1 MSEKNNPHSEELNR
15 VLAEGS
21 DIHGHLIQKPEDF
34 QALLN
39 WEESMVSAIQNQLIS
54 EHPLFEALDIAKA
67 LQTVE
72 RNPIPVP
79 PSLLQ
84 YVQSQLDKPARK
96 EGIII
101 RIYENGLSAI
111 TSFLNPQV
119 WTQHAHTAPIM
130 RTGSDTESKD
140 QNFVIFQEKLE
151 QGFSFYYQIVKEK
164 ADEVFLSIRA
174 QSNSETPFHQVTLKR
189 EGRFI
194 LSRNVERDGQLSFS
208 GLKAGNYT
216 IEFQGDSF
224 SKAVDLLLL
233 AG

>member
-15 VLAEGS
+15 VLAEGAN
-21 DIHGHLIQKPEDF
+21 IQEHLLEDAETF
-34 QALLN
+34 HALLN
-39 WEESMVSAIQNQLIS
+39 WEESMVSAIQSQPIS
-54 EHPLFEALDIAKA
+54 EDPFFEQLDISKA
-67 LQTVE
+67 MQIVE
-72 RNPIPVP
+72 QNPIAVP
-79 PSLLQ
+79 ASLLH
-84 YVQSQLDKPARK
+84 YVQSQLDKPAQK

-111 TSFLNPQV
+111 TSLLNPEN
-119 WTQHAHTAPIM
+119 WIQHSHLSPIM
-130 RTGSDTESKD
+130 RTDSNPENKD

-174 QSNSETPFHQVTLKR
+174 QSNSDTPFHQVTLKR